1 MINII
6 KFTLGMI
13 VVACMLYSCSAMAQV
28 NVRGYY
34 RSNGTYVRPHTRTAP
49 DGIKWNNKSYRGW

>member
-1 MINII
+1 
-6 KFTLGMI
+6 MI